1 MAWLWLSRCLLT
13 ASLSACGVCVCVV
26 QVAVEAMSDALRREL
41 LPLGVS
47 VSVIE
52 PAFVK
57 SPMQDKAT
65 ASDQVLTQLGSQG
78 QVLRCCMG

>member
-1 MAWLWLSRCLLT
+1 
-13 ASLSACGVCVCVV
+13 V

-57 SPMQDKAT
+57 SPMQDKAI
-65 ASDQVLTQLGSQG
+65 ASDQVPTQLITRAGPEDLAWITRAG
-78 QVLRCCMG
+78 LEDLAWITRAGPEDLA

>member
-1 MAWLWLSRCLLT
+1 
-13 ASLSACGVCVCVV
+13 
-26 QVAVEAMSDALRREL
+26 VAVEAMSDALRREL

-57 SPMQDKAT
+57 SPMQDKAI
-65 ASDQVLTQLGSQG
+65 ASDQVPT
-78 QVLRCCMG
+78 

>member
-1 MAWLWLSRCLLT
+1 MCLLT
-13 ASLSACGVCVCVV
+13 ASVSACCACLCVV
-26 QVAVEAMSDALRREL
+26 QVAVEAISDALRREL

-57 SPMQDKAT
+57 SPMQDKAI
-65 ASDQVLTQLGSQG
+65 ASDQVLESQG
-78 QVLRCCMG
+78 QGLRT